1 MFCGSISYELSH
13 KYFNVVARY
22 TDDVVVWKKTPAFL
36 LIQKLEIIYMCSTI
50 RHVFKELFNIVID
63 GNVLKQSQ
71 KVLEFHMHIT
81 FLLRTRKYTLSPI
94 ATLQIGQT
102 FFSCVFPGEGICSF
116 MYHKKKLIFK

>member
-13 KYFNVVARY
+13 KYFNVAARY

-71 KVLEFHMHIT
+71 KVLEFHMHTYNIFTTHQKIHAFSDCNIT
-81 FLLRTRKYTLSPI
+81 NWANFL
-94 ATLQIGQT
+94 
-102 FFSCVFPGEGICSF
+102 FMCVSRWRY
-116 MYHKKKLIFK
+116 M